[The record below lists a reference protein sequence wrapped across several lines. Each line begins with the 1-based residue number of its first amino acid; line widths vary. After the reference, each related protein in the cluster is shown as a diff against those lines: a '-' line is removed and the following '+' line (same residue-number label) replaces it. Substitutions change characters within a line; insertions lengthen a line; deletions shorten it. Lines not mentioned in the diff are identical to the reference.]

1 MLVGSDSTTESIA
14 IAGDTIAAAGI
25 DPTATLP
32 TSEITAE
39 KKIGIWFRRM
49 LDIYWPELKVIQ
61 DTGH

>member
-1 MLVGSDSTTESIA
+1 MGLRI
-14 IAGDTIAAAGI
+14 
-25 DPTATLP
+25 
-32 TSEITAE
+32 E